1 MVSHDHTLLGN
12 LVLTDAG
19 VATLHEA
26 DHIFALGE
34 LLPQRV
40 REAAS
45 GPTLRLNLGISDG
58 IAKLA
63 VHRLLTPA
71 LDEPHRRLLCHE
83 GEFQPL
89 LSELALP
96 AGVLADTT
104 DRRRLVSGALL
115 AQTVAGALLI
125 LLVGLSLVVWALSLA
140 GRSTHATAPLAP
152 QRRVRQ
158 FHRRVPPEFGIIKG
172 MKTLLLKPALM
183 VSLLAVLA
191 GCGSS
196 PVYKKEDFKKETPF
210 QRAVDDSPVK
220 ACDAAQMALL
230 SQGYRIEASDGVSI
244 HAQKHF
250 QPEDE
255 VNTTIDFFV
264 TCKDHD
270 GGSMVFANAV
280 ETTYKLKKTSSATGL
295 SVAGAGS
302 ITMPWSKS
310 ADSLVKVAD
319 QTIADG
325 KFYQRFF
332 DLLST
337 YLGGKAR

>member
-140 GRSTHATAPLAP
+140 GRSTHATAPPCSAASGTAISP
-152 QRRVRQ
+152 PCPARIRDNQGHENTVAETGPHGVPACCSCRV
-158 FHRRVPPEFGIIKG
+158 
-172 MKTLLLKPALM
+172 
-183 VSLLAVLA
+183 
-191 GCGSS
+191 
-196 PVYKKEDFKKETPF
+196 
-210 QRAVDDSPVK
+210 
-220 ACDAAQMALL
+220 
-230 SQGYRIEASDGVSI
+230 
-244 HAQKHF
+244 
-250 QPEDE
+250 
-255 VNTTIDFFV
+255 
-264 TCKDHD
+264 
-270 GGSMVFANAV
+270 
-280 ETTYKLKKTSSATGL
+280 
-295 SVAGAGS
+295 
-302 ITMPWSKS
+302 W
-310 ADSLVKVAD
+310 
-319 QTIADG
+319 
-325 KFYQRFF
+325 
-332 DLLST
+332 
-337 YLGGKAR
+337 